1 MQNAP
6 QRFMIT
12 VELRDAES
20 DQLIKRFSGVRGW
33 RDLGRGGHRADA
45 SELGLSTG
53 LFRREGTQVMSAK
66 HARIKWDT
74 VRRVRDGNPGDELY
88 SPVVEIMDLGS
99 TNGTDLR
106 RRGQSAITKL
116 LPQSLYRIQDGDML
130 TFGKHLVGDRDKKA
144 HRPLTLRV
152 KITESEIGADDCAA
166 ASVPD
171 GRSTTAHSP
180 SPTQAK
186 LDPSQKQCSVQEDSD
201 TESDRHGSEVGED
214 VNTMMIPP
222 KTPNEPSRQPPSK
235 GYGLTEEQLVLH
247 DEENATVDDK
257 ASFSDPA
264 ADSKLGVS
272 SDAIDLTEEKS
283 VSDRESATSDVP
295 RSDIADRGS
304 QTSGLQQSNESDR
317 AEAAKQELDIVMSSD
332 QATNERVDDRPKHSL
347 VYVIEQCDSFN
358 EESDDNNLS
367 HLYDS
372 NEHASMCESH
382 SDEEESDEDA
392 SNSGSDGYSSNDDSH
407 VPWASD
413 HSSVYDSDCEE
424 ITSHQVPRPIQ
435 RSKSASDRTHERRR
449 VIFSSDEEGDE
460 EGRDGDEEV
469 KGPPFSYSSR
479 GATTPPSSS
488 VRKPSSLP
496 KIHTQLGSSA
506 ADDAKKEESVDQADR
521 QSSISSFASLSSSDH
536 ESDLAS
542 QHEEEDEDGYALS
555 SGIPHTKAL
564 RASLR
569 ALDCLLEA
577 RTQVK
582 FTQSRIKELFDPST
596 SSASIGG
603 LEHVTPSL
611 EPTTAEGNTKFAMD
625 ESAELSPMRTHT
637 ATVIAP
643 SAQVVAPYKAPRIV
657 RVASTDVQGTERAR
671 SESLG
676 LPAPLPALS
685 PKSKSHVDFDPDL
698 DEIDLFV
705 EGENES
711 DLDSDPVEEDTDP
724 SSDVDGQY
732 CGMGRQKSSETPARP
747 IKGIVTIER
756 AAAPEPFKVHE
767 HEAQELE
774 GEFFAP
780 TQKCSADIEAI
791 QQTPSKKR
799 IFSDMEASDEVA
811 LRDEEG
817 QDLPPSTLSD
827 DNKSDTIIDVQQT
840 PPQPSE
846 GTSNDSTPPS
856 KRRRVSFRDVSL
868 GFGVGVVATLWG
880 LTTMSESF
888 MQSIIE

>member
-6 QRFMIT
+6 KRFMIT

-20 DQLIKRFSGVRGW
+20 EQLIKRFSGMRGW

-53 LFRREGTQVMSAK
+53 MFRREGTQVMSAK

-74 VRRVRDGNPGDELY
+74 VQRVRDDKSGDELC

-116 LPQSLYRIQDGDML
+116 VPQSLYRIQDGDML

-152 KITESEIGADDCAA
+152 KIIGSEIGAGDCVT

-186 LDPSQKQCSVQEDSD
+186 LDPGQKQCSVQEDSD
-201 TESDRHGSEVGED
+201 TESDRHESEVGED
-214 VNTMMIPP
+214 DNTMVITP

-247 DEENATVDDK
+247 DEENTTVDHK
-257 ASFSDPA
+257 AFFSNPA

-304 QTSGLQQSNESDR
+304 QASGLQQSNEFDR
-317 AEAAKQELDIVMSSD
+317 AEPVKKTLDIVVSLD
-332 QATNERVDDRPKHSL
+332 QTTNERADDRPKHSL
-347 VYVIEQCDSFN
+347 VSLIEHCGSYN
-358 EESDDNNLS
+358 EESGDNDLS

-372 NEHASMCESH
+372 NEDASMCESH

-392 SNSGSDGYSSNDDSH
+392 SNSGFDGYSSNDDSH
-407 VPWASD
+407 ASD
-413 HSSVYDSDCEE
+413 RSSVYNSDCEE
-424 ITSHQVPRPIQ
+424 ISSHQVPRPIQ
-435 RSKSASDRTHERRR
+435 RSKSVSNRTHERRR

-460 EGRDGDEEV
+460 VGKDEEV
-469 KGPPFSYSSR
+469 KGSPFSYSSR
-479 GATTPPSSS
+479 GATTSPSSS
-488 VRKPSSLP
+488 VLKPSSPP
-496 KIHTQLGSSA
+496 KIHTQPGSSA
-506 ADDAKKEESVDQADR
+506 ADDAEESVDQAHR
-521 QSSISSFASLSSSDH
+521 KSSISSFASMSSSDH

-542 QHEEEDEDGYALS
+542 QHEEEGEDGYALS
-555 SGIPHTKAL
+555 SGIPHTKTL

-569 ALDCLLEA
+569 ALDCPLEA
-577 RTQVK
+577 ETQEK
-582 FTQSRIKELFDPST
+582 LAQPGIEELSEPST
-596 SSASIGG
+596 SSAGIGG
-603 LEHVTPSL
+603 SEHTTPSL
-611 EPTTAEGNTKFAMD
+611 EPTTAEGDTKFAMD
-625 ESAELSPMRTHT
+625 EFEEMSPMRTHT
-637 ATVIAP
+637 ATVTAP
-643 SAQVVAPYKAPRIV
+643 SSEVVAPYKAPRFV
-657 RVASTDVQGTERAR
+657 GVASTGMQVTERAR
-671 SESLG
+671 SESLD

-685 PKSKSHVDFDPDL
+685 PKFKSHGDFDPDL
-698 DEIDLFV
+698 DEIDLFI
-705 EGENES
+705 EGDEELA
-711 DLDSDPVEEDTDP
+711 LDSDPIEEDMDP
-724 SSDVDGQY
+724 SSDIDGQH
-732 CGMGRQKSSETPARP
+732 CGMGRPKYSDTPT
-747 IKGIVTIER
+747 KLFEGIVTLEK
-756 AAAPEPFKVHE
+756 AATHKPFKVHE
-767 HEAQELE
+767 RYAQELE
-774 GEFFAP
+774 VHSASLQF
-780 TQKCSADIEAI
+780 TKKCSTDIEVI
-791 QQTPSKKR
+791 QQTPSNKR
-799 IFSDMEASDEVA
+799 TFSDMEASDETV

-817 QDLPPSTLSD
+817 QNLRPSTLSD
-827 DNKSDTIIDVQQT
+827 DNKCEAINNLEQAPLQSSV
-840 PPQPSE
+840 S
-846 GTSNDSTPPS
+846 TSNVYTPAP
-856 KRRRVSFRDVSL
+856 KRRRVSFRDVSV

-880 LTTMSESF
+880 LTAMSESF
-888 MQSIIE
+888 MQSIVE